1 MEEIYL
7 EKIFKAPRKT
17 VFAHLSDHEKL
28 SPIFN
33 AQIKG
38 IKDGKD
44 GNINGKG
51 SVREIR
57 LVPGIKFEETITGF
71 VPDTRIEYMISK
83 GSPLKNHKG
92 VMQFSDHGSG
102 TRLRYRIEFE
112 SKYPIP
118 FLGSIIR
125 WGLERTIISGFSK
138 YAHTQR

>member
-1 MEEIYL
+1 MEEIYF
-7 EKIFKAPRKT
+7 EKIFKTPRKA

-33 AQIKG
+33 ARIKC
-38 IKDGKD
+38 IKD

-125 WGLERTIISGFSK
+125 WGLERTIINGFRK
-138 YAHTQR
+138 YADTQR